1 MSNVTPTSND
11 ALPLKRAE
19 FETIAAGLDYAARG
33 ETGCNFFSSR
43 GELVQALG
51 YREIRERATDLAR
64 ALARSGVRRGERLA
78 IIAETSP
85 DFLIFFF
92 ACQYAG
98 LVPVPLPLSVNL
110 GGREGYVTRLRNMMT
125 RAGVRLAVAAPD
137 LVGYLEEAA
146 KGLQVD
152 YLGTPEDFYR
162 LPSDGGD
169 LRPLGPDE
177 PCYIQY
183 SSGSTSLPRGVLV
196 TQRAITENARA
207 IGQHG
212 LQLRPGDRSANWLPL
227 YHDMGLVGFCLTPAL
242 NQVTIDY
249 LASTA
254 FARRPLVWLGILS
267 KHGATI
273 SFSPTFGYEL
283 CARVSGRVD
292 VKDFDL
298 SRWRVA
304 GVGGEMVRPSAL
316 MEFADCF
323 ADSGF
328 DPAAFVPSYGLAES
342 TLAVSFSPLGKGLR
356 VDRVSREAYVRSAL
370 AIPASGNGNGNGN
383 GSGYGKGYGSG
394 QSSRAFVKCG
404 GALPGHRIEIRDQSN
419 ERLPDRRIGW
429 VCISG
434 PSLMQGY
441 FDDADATATM
451 FTDDGWLN
459 TGDMGYMVDGELVI
473 TGRSKDL
480 IICNGRNIWPQ
491 DLEWAVESR
500 CGVSPG
506 HVAAFSVDDDDGRE
520 RIVVV
525 LETRARD
532 YETLNRFRREVA
544 SVITA
549 MAGVGGE
556 VVLAPPR
563 SLTFTSSGKLS
574 RAAAKTDYLAGE
586 IEDVAADLTPPASV
600 EPPVRLA
607 AGAGN

>member
-1 MSNVTPTSND
+1 MLNVTPTSNGS
-11 ALPLKRAE
+11 LPLRRGE
-19 FETIAAGLDYAARG
+19 FATIVEGLDYAARG
-33 ETGCNFFSSR
+33 ETGCNFFSNR
-43 GELVQALG
+43 GELEQALA
-51 YREIRERATDLAR
+51 YREIRDRAVALAR
-64 ALARSGVRRGERLA
+64 AFERAGVARGERLA

-110 GGREGYVTRLRNMMT
+110 GGREAYVARLRNMMM
-125 RAGVRLAVAAPD
+125 RADVRLAVAGTD
-137 LVGYLEEAA
+137 LIGYLEEAA
-146 KGLQVD
+146 KGLKVD
-152 YLGTPEDFYR
+152 FLGAPEEFYS
-162 LPSDGGD
+162 LPSEGGD
-169 LRPLGPDE
+169 LRPLTSDE

-196 TQRAITENARA
+196 TQRAITENTRA

-212 LQLRPGDRSANWLPL
+212 LQVRPGDRSASWLPL
-227 YHDMGLVGFCLTPAL
+227 YHDMGLVGFCLAPAM
-242 NQVTIDY
+242 NQVSIDY

-254 FARRPLVWLGILS
+254 FARRPLVWLKIMS
-267 KHGATI
+267 EYGASI

-283 CARVSGRVD
+283 CARVSGRID
-292 VKDFDL
+292 ANSLDL

-304 GVGGEMVRPSAL
+304 GVGGEMVRPSVL
-316 MEFADCF
+316 RDFAECF
-323 ADSGF
+323 AASGF
-328 DPAAFVPSYGLAES
+328 DEAAFLPSYGLAES
-342 TLAVSFSPLGKGLR
+342 TLAVSFSPLGRGVQ
-356 VDRVSREAYVRSAL
+356 VDRISREAYARSAL
-370 AIPASGNGNGNGN
+370 AIPAAGNGN
-383 GSGYGKGYGSG
+383 GSG

-404 GALPGHRIEIRDQSN
+404 GAMPGHRIEIRGEDN
-419 ERLPDRRIGW
+419 APLPDRRIGW

-441 FDDADATATM
+441 YDDPEATSSM
-451 FTDDGWLN
+451 FTPDGWLN
-459 TGDMGYMVDGELVI
+459 TGDMGYLVDGELVI

-506 HVAAFSVDDDDGRE
+506 HVAAFSVDDDEGRE

-532 YETLNRFRREVA
+532 PEILREFSREVG
-544 SVITA
+544 SVILA

-556 VVLAPPR
+556 LVLAPPR

-574 RAAAKTDYLAGE
+574 RAAAKADYLAGR
-586 IEDVAADLTPPASV
+586 IEDIASGLSAASIVEPEARVAAV
-600 EPPVRLA
+600 
-607 AGAGN
+607 GAGN

>member
-1 MSNVTPTSND
+1 MLNVTPTGNANGS
-11 ALPLKRAE
+11 LPLRRGE
-19 FETIAAGLDYAARG
+19 FETIVEGLDYAARG

-51 YREIRERATDLAR
+51 YREIRDRAVDLAR
-64 ALARSGVRRGERLA
+64 ALARAGVERGERLA

-110 GGREGYVTRLRNMMT
+110 GGREAYVARLRNMMK
-125 RAGVRLAVAAPD
+125 RAGVRLAVAGSD
-137 LVGYLEEAA
+137 LVGHLEQAA
-146 KGLQVD
+146 KGLPVD
-152 YLGTPEDFYR
+152 FLGAPEDFYQ
-162 LPSDGGD
+162 LPADGGD

-242 NQVTIDY
+242 SQITIDY
-249 LASTA
+249 LSSTA
-254 FARRPLVWLGILS
+254 FARRPLVWLRILS
-267 KHGATI
+267 EYGATI

-283 CARVSGRVD
+283 CARVSRRVEA
-292 VKDFDL
+292 KSFDL

-304 GVGGEMVRPSAL
+304 GVGGEMVRPSVL
-316 MEFADCF
+316 RDFAACF
-323 ADSGF
+323 AASGF

-342 TLAVSFSPLGKGLR
+342 TLAVSFSPLGRGLQ
-356 VDRVSREAYVRSAL
+356 VDRVRREAYVRSAL
-370 AIPASGNGNGNGN
+370 AIPANGNGKGN
-383 GSGYGKGYGSG
+383 GSG

-404 GALPGHRIEIRDQSN
+404 GALPGHRIEIRDEN
-419 ERLPDRRIGW
+419 NDPLPDRRIGW

-434 PSLMQGY
+434 PSLMRGY
-441 FDDADATATM
+441 YDDPDATASV
-451 FTDDGWLN
+451 FTSDGWLN
-459 TGDMGYMVDGELVI
+459 TGDMGYLVDGELII

-506 HVAAFSVDDDDGRE
+506 HVAAFSVDDDEDRE

-532 YETLNRFRREVA
+532 AETLREFRREVG
-544 SVITA
+544 SVIMT
-549 MAGVGGE
+549 MAGVSGE

-563 SLTFTSSGKLS
+563 TLTFTSSGKLS
-574 RAAAKTDYLAGE
+574 RAAAKADYLAGT
-586 IEDVAADLTPPASV
+586 IEDIAADLAAPSSV
-600 EPPVRLA
+600 EPAVRLA

>member
-1 MSNVTPTSND
+1 MSNVTPTSNGS
-11 ALPLKRAE
+11 LPLRRGE
-19 FETIAAGLDYAARG
+19 FETIAEGLDYAARG

-43 GELVQALG
+43 GGLEQALA
-51 YREIRERATDLAR
+51 YRDIRERAVDLAR
-64 ALARSGVRRGERLA
+64 AFARAGIPRGERLA

-110 GGREGYVTRLRNMMT
+110 GGREAYVERLRNMMM
-125 RAGVRLAVAAPD
+125 RADARLAVAGPE
-137 LVGYLEEAA
+137 LVGYLEAAA
-146 KGLQVD
+146 KGLKVD
-152 YLGTPEDFYR
+152 FLGAPDEFYS
-162 LPSDGGD
+162 LPSEGGE
-169 LRPLGPDE
+169 LRPLTSDE

-227 YHDMGLVGFCLTPAL
+227 YHDMGLVGFCLTPVM

-254 FARRPLVWLGILS
+254 FARRPLVWLKIMS
-267 KHGATI
+267 EHGCSI

-283 CARVSGRVD
+283 CTRVSGRID
-292 VKDFDL
+292 PSSLDL

-304 GVGGEMVRPSAL
+304 GIGGEMVRPSVL
-316 MEFADCF
+316 RDFAECF
-323 ADSGF
+323 AASGF
-328 DPAAFVPSYGLAES
+328 DETAFVPSYGLAES
-342 TLAVSFSPLGKGLR
+342 TLAVSFTPLGRGVKT
-356 VDRVSREAYVRSAL
+356 DRISREAYARSAI
-370 AIPASGNGNGNGN
+370 AIPANGN
-383 GSGYGKGYGSG
+383 GSA

-404 GALPGHRIEIRDQSN
+404 GALPGHQIEIRGEDNQP
-419 ERLPDRRIGW
+419 LPDRRIGW

-434 PSLMQGY
+434 PSLMRGY
-441 FDDADATATM
+441 YDDPEATRSV
-451 FTDDGWLN
+451 FTPDGWLN
-459 TGDMGYMVDGELVI
+459 TGDMGYLVDGELVI

-506 HVAAFSVDDDDGRE
+506 HVAAFSVDDDEGLE

-525 LETRARD
+525 LETRSRD
-532 YETLNRFRREVA
+532 AETLRAFSREVA

-556 VVLAPPR
+556 LVLAPPR

-574 RAAAKTDYLAGE
+574 RAAAKADYLAGR
-586 IEDVAADLTPPASV
+586 IEDISGDLPAPASV
-600 EPPVRLA
+600 EPEVRLA
-607 AGAGN
+607 AGAGS

>member
-1 MSNVTPTSND
+1 MLNVTPTNNGS
-11 ALPLKRAE
+11 LPLRRGE
-19 FETIAAGLDYAARG
+19 FETIVEGLDYAARG

-43 GELVQALG
+43 GALVEALG
-51 YREIRERATDLAR
+51 YREIRDRAVDLAR
-64 ALARSGVRRGERLA
+64 ALARTGVRRGERLA

-98 LVPVPLPLSVNL
+98 VIPVPLPLSVNL
-110 GGREGYVTRLRNMMT
+110 GGREAYVARLRNMMM
-125 RAGVRLAVAAPD
+125 RADARLAVAGPD

-152 YLGTPEDFYR
+152 FLGAPEEFYG
-162 LPSDGGD
+162 LPAEGGE
-169 LRPLGPDE
+169 LHPFASDE

-227 YHDMGLVGFCLTPAL
+227 YHDMGLVGFCLTPAM

-254 FARRPLVWLGILS
+254 FARRPLVWLKIMS
-267 KHGATI
+267 EHGASI

-283 CARVSGRVD
+283 CTRVSGRVAAS
-292 VKDFDL
+292 DFDL

-304 GVGGEMVRPSAL
+304 GVGGEMVRPSVL
-316 MEFADCF
+316 QDFAECF

-328 DPAAFVPSYGLAES
+328 DSAAFVPSYGLAES
-342 TLAVSFSPLGKGLR
+342 TLAVSFSPLGRGVQ
-356 VDRVSREAYVRSAL
+356 VDRVSREAYARSAI
-370 AIPASGNGNGNGN
+370 AIPATGNGNGNGNGN
-383 GSGYGKGYGSG
+383 GSASG

-404 GALPGHRIEIRDQSN
+404 GALPGHRIEIRDESN
-419 ERLPDRRIGW
+419 RPLPDRRIGW

-434 PSLMQGY
+434 PSLMRGY
-441 FDDADATATM
+441 YDDPEATDSM
-451 FTDDGWLN
+451 FTPDGWLN
-459 TGDMGYMVDGELVI
+459 TGDMGYLVDGELVI

-500 CGVSPG
+500 
-506 HVAAFSVDDDDGRE
+506 
-520 RIVVV
+520 
-525 LETRARD
+525 
-532 YETLNRFRREVA
+532 
-544 SVITA
+544 
-549 MAGVGGE
+549 
-556 VVLAPPR
+556 
-563 SLTFTSSGKLS
+563 
-574 RAAAKTDYLAGE
+574 
-586 IEDVAADLTPPASV
+586 
-600 EPPVRLA
+600 
-607 AGAGN
+607 

>member
-1 MSNVTPTSND
+1 MLKVTPTSNGS
-11 ALPLKRAE
+11 LPLRRGE
-19 FETIAAGLDYAARG
+19 FETIVEGLDYAARG
-33 ETGCNFFSSR
+33 KTGCNFFSSR
-43 GELVQALG
+43 GELDQALA
-51 YREIRERATDLAR
+51 YRDIRDRAVDLAR
-64 ALARSGVRRGERLA
+64 ALDRTGVARGERVA

-110 GGREGYVTRLRNMMT
+110 GGREAYVARLRNMMM
-125 RAGVRLAVAAPD
+125 RADARLAVAGPD

-146 KGLQVD
+146 KGLKVD
-152 YLGTPEDFYR
+152 FLGAPDEFYS
-162 LPSDGGD
+162 LPSEGGD
-169 LRPLGPDE
+169 LRPLTSDE

-196 TQRAITENARA
+196 TQRAITENTRA

-212 LQLRPGDRSANWLPL
+212 LQLRPGDRSASWLPL
-227 YHDMGLVGFCLTPAL
+227 YHDMGLVGFCLAPAM

-254 FARRPLVWLGILS
+254 FARRPLVWLRIMS
-267 KHGATI
+267 EYGASV

-283 CARVSGRVD
+283 CARVSGRIEPSSL
-292 VKDFDL
+292 DL

-304 GVGGEMVRPSAL
+304 GVGGEMVRPSVL
-316 MEFADCF
+316 HDFAECF
-323 ADSGF
+323 AASGF
-328 DPAAFVPSYGLAES
+328 DEAAFVPSYGLAES
-342 TLAVSFSPLGKGLR
+342 TLAVSFSPLGRG
-356 VDRVSREAYVRSAL
+356 VQTDRISREAYARSAL
-370 AIPASGNGNGNGN
+370 AIPADGPVNGN
-383 GSGYGKGYGSG
+383 GST

-404 GALPGHRIEIRDQSN
+404 GALPGHRIEIRGENN
-419 ERLPDRRIGW
+419 EALPDRRIGW

-434 PSLMQGY
+434 PSLMRGY
-441 FDDADATATM
+441 YDDPDATSTM
-451 FTDDGWLN
+451 FMSDGWLN
-459 TGDMGYMVDGELVI
+459 TGDMGYLVDGELVI

-506 HVAAFSVDDDDGRE
+506 HVAAFSVDDDEGRE

-525 LETRARD
+525 LETRARES
-532 YETLNRFRREVA
+532 ETLREFSREVG
-544 SVITA
+544 SVILA
-549 MAGVGGE
+549 MAGVAGE
-556 VVLAPPR
+556 LVLAPPR

-574 RAAAKTDYLAGE
+574 RAAAKSDYLAGR
-586 IEDVAADLTPPASV
+586 IEDIAGDLSAPSIV
-600 EPPVRLA
+600 EPEVRLA
-607 AGAGN
+607 AGAGK

>member
-1 MSNVTPTSND
+1 MLNVTPTSNGS
-11 ALPLKRAE
+11 LPLRRGE
-19 FETIAAGLDYAARG
+19 FETIAEGLDYAARG

-43 GELVQALG
+43 GELDQALA
-51 YREIRERATDLAR
+51 YRDLRARAVELAR
-64 ALARSGVRRGERLA
+64 AFARAGVPRGERLA

-110 GGREGYVTRLRNMMT
+110 GGREAYVARLRNMMM
-125 RAGVRLAVAAPD
+125 RADARLAVAGPE

-146 KGLQVD
+146 KGLKVD
-152 YLGTPEDFYR
+152 FLGAPEEFYR

-169 LRPLGPDE
+169 LRPLAADE

-183 SSGSTSLPRGVLV
+183 SSGSTSLPRGVFV
-196 TQRAITENARA
+196 TQRAITQNARA

-212 LQLRPGDRSANWLPL
+212 LDLRPGDRSANWLPL
-227 YHDMGLVGFCLTPAL
+227 YHDMGLVGFCLTPVM

-254 FARRPLVWLGILS
+254 FARRPLVWLKIMAE
-267 KHGATI
+267 HGASI

-283 CARVSGRVD
+283 CARVSGRID
-292 VKDFDL
+292 PRDLDL

-304 GVGGEMVRPSAL
+304 GIGGEMVRPSVL
-316 MEFADCF
+316 RDFAECF
-323 ADSGF
+323 AASGF
-328 DPAAFVPSYGLAES
+328 DEAAFVPSYGLAES
-342 TLAVSFSPLGKGLR
+342 TLAVSFSPLGRG
-356 VDRVSREAYVRSAL
+356 VQTDRISREAYARSAL
-370 AIPASGNGNGNGN
+370 AIPANGN
-383 GSGYGKGYGSG
+383 GST

-404 GALPGHRIEIRDQSN
+404 GALPGHRIEIRGEDNQP
-419 ERLPDRRIGW
+419 LPDRRIGW

-441 FDDADATATM
+441 YDDPEATRSVFM
-451 FTDDGWLN
+451 PDGWLN
-459 TGDMGYMVDGELVI
+459 TGDMGYLVDGELVV

-506 HVAAFSVDDDDGRE
+506 HVAAFSVDDDDEGRE

-525 LETRARD
+525 LETRVRD
-532 YETLNRFRREVA
+532 PETLRGFSREVA
-544 SVITA
+544 GILTA

-556 VVLAPPR
+556 LVLAPPR

-574 RAAAKTDYLAGE
+574 RAAAKADYLAGR
-586 IEDVAADLTPPASV
+586 IETVVGDLAAPARV
-600 EPPVRLA
+600 EPEVRLA

>member
-1 MSNVTPTSND
+1 MLNVTPTSNGS
-11 ALPLKRAE
+11 LPLRRGE
-19 FETIAAGLDYAARG
+19 FETIAEGLDYAARG

-43 GELVQALG
+43 GELDQALA
-51 YREIRERATDLAR
+51 YRDLRARAVELAR
-64 ALARSGVRRGERLA
+64 AFARAGVPRGERLA

-110 GGREGYVTRLRNMMT
+110 GGREAYVARLRNMMM
-125 RAGVRLAVAAPD
+125 RADARLAVAGPE

-146 KGLQVD
+146 KGLKVD
-152 YLGTPEDFYR
+152 FLGAPEEFYR

-169 LRPLGPDE
+169 LRPLAADE

-183 SSGSTSLPRGVLV
+183 SSGSTSLPRGVFV
-196 TQRAITENARA
+196 TQRAITQNARA

-212 LQLRPGDRSANWLPL
+212 LDLRPGDRSANWLPL
-227 YHDMGLVGFCLTPAL
+227 YHDMGLVGFCLTPVM

-254 FARRPLVWLGILS
+254 FARRPLVWLKIMAE
-267 KHGATI
+267 HGASI

-283 CARVSGRVD
+283 CARVSGRID
-292 VKDFDL
+292 PRDLDL

-304 GVGGEMVRPSAL
+304 GIGGEMVRPSVL
-316 MEFADCF
+316 RDFAECF
-323 ADSGF
+323 AASGF
-328 DPAAFVPSYGLAES
+328 DEAAFVPSYGLAES
-342 TLAVSFSPLGKGLR
+342 TLAVSFSPLGRG
-356 VDRVSREAYVRSAL
+356 VQTDRISREAYARSAL
-370 AIPASGNGNGNGN
+370 AIPANGN
-383 GSGYGKGYGSG
+383 GST

-404 GALPGHRIEIRDQSN
+404 GALPGHRIEIRGEDNQP
-419 ERLPDRRIGW
+419 LPDRRIGW

-441 FDDADATATM
+441 YDDPEATRSV
-451 FTDDGWLN
+451 FVPDGWLN
-459 TGDMGYMVDGELVI
+459 TGDMGYLVDGELVV

-506 HVAAFSVDDDDGRE
+506 HVAAFSVDDDDEGRE

-525 LETRARD
+525 LETRVRD
-532 YETLNRFRREVA
+532 PETLRGFSREVA
-544 SVITA
+544 GILTA

-556 VVLAPPR
+556 LVLAPPR

-574 RAAAKTDYLAGE
+574 RAAAKADYLAGR
-586 IEDVAADLTPPASV
+586 IETVVGDLAAPARV
-600 EPPVRLA
+600 EPEVRLA

>member
-1 MSNVTPTSND
+1 MLNVTPTSHANRS
-11 ALPLKRAE
+11 LPFRQGN
-19 FETIAAGLDYAARG
+19 FETIVDGLDYAARG

-51 YREIRERATDLAR
+51 YREIRERAVDLAR
-64 ALARSGVRRGERLA
+64 ALARAGVARGERLA

-110 GGREGYVTRLRNMMT
+110 GGREDYVARLRNMMK
-125 RAGVRLAVAAPD
+125 RAGARMAVAGSD
-137 LVGYLEEAA
+137 LVGYLEQAA
-146 KGLQVD
+146 KGLRVD
-152 YLGTPEDFYR
+152 FLGAPEDFYR

-169 LRPLGPDE
+169 VRPLGPEE

-196 TQRAITENARA
+196 TQRAITANARA
-207 IGQHG
+207 ISEVG
-212 LQLRPGDRSANWLPL
+212 LRVRSGDRCANWLPL

-242 NQVTIDY
+242 TQMTIDY

-254 FARRPLVWLGILS
+254 FARRPLVWLRILS
-267 KHGATI
+267 EHGATI

-283 CARVSGRVD
+283 CARVSGRVEARS
-292 VKDFDL
+292 FDL
-298 SRWRVA
+298 SHWRVA
-304 GVGGEMVRPSAL
+304 GVGGEMVRASVL
-316 MEFADCF
+316 RDFAASF

-328 DPAAFVPSYGLAES
+328 DAAAFVPSYGLAES
-342 TLAVSFSPLGKGLR
+342 TLAVSFSPLGRGLQ
-356 VDRVSREAYVRSAL
+356 VDRVRREAYVHSAV
-370 AIPASGNGNGNGN
+370 AIPANGDGTPQN
-383 GSGYGKGYGSG
+383 
-394 QSSRAFVKCG
+394 SRAFVKCG
-404 GALPGHRIEIRDQSN
+404 VALPGHRIEIRDEDN
-419 ERLPDRRIGW
+419 RALPDRRIGW

-441 FDDADATATM
+441 YDDREATRSV
-451 FTDDGWLN
+451 FTPDGWLN
-459 TGDMGYMVDGELVI
+459 TGDMGYLVDGELVI

-506 HVAAFSVDDDDGRE
+506 HVAAFSVDDDDDRE

-532 YETLNRFRREVA
+532 AETLRTFRREVGG
-544 SVITA
+544 VIMA
-549 MAGVGGE
+549 IAGVGGE

-563 SLTFTSSGKLS
+563 TLTFTSSGKLS
-574 RAAAKTDYLAGE
+574 RAAAKADYLGGM
-586 IEDVAADLTPPASV
+586 IEDIAGDLAAPSSV
-600 EPPVRLA
+600 EPAVRLV
-607 AGAGN
+607 AGAGD

>member
-1 MSNVTPTSND
+1 MLNVTPTSND
-11 ALPLKRAE
+11 QRTLPLRRAE
-19 FETIAAGLDYAARG
+19 FETIVEGLDYAARG
-33 ETGCNFFSSR
+33 VTGCNFFSSR
-43 GELVQALG
+43 GELVQTLG
-51 YREIRERATDLAR
+51 YREIRDRAVDLAR
-64 ALARSGVRRGERLA
+64 ALERAGVRRGERLA

-85 DFLIFFF
+85 DFLTFFY

-110 GGREGYVTRLRNMMT
+110 GGREAYVARLRNMMK
-125 RAGVRLAVAAPD
+125 RADARVAVAGSD
-137 LVGYLEEAA
+137 LVGHLEQAA
-146 KGLQVD
+146 KGLKVD
-152 YLGTPEDFYR
+152 LLGTPEDFYS
-162 LPSDGGD
+162 LPAEGGD
-169 LRPLGPDE
+169 LRPLRPDE

-212 LQLRPGDRSANWLPL
+212 LQLRPGDRSASWLPL

-242 NQVTIDY
+242 NQITIDY
-249 LASTA
+249 LSSTA
-254 FARRPLVWLGILS
+254 FARRPLVWLRILS
-267 KHGATI
+267 EYGSTI

-292 VKDFDL
+292 AKSLDL

-304 GVGGEMVRPSAL
+304 GVGGEMVRPSVL
-316 MEFADCF
+316 RDFAASF

-342 TLAVSFSPLGKGLR
+342 TLAVSFSPLGRGLR
-356 VDRVSREAYVRSAL
+356 VDRVKREAYVHSAM
-370 AIPASGNGNGNGN
+370 AIPA
-383 GSGYGKGYGSG
+383 YGTA
-394 QSSRAFVKCG
+394 QSARNFVKCG
-404 GALPGHRIEIRDQSN
+404 GALPGHRIEIRDEDN
-419 ERLPDRRIGW
+419 RVLPDRRIGW
-429 VCISG
+429 VCIWG

-441 FDDADATATM
+441 YDDPDATGSV
-451 FTDDGWLN
+451 FTADGWLN
-459 TGDMGYMVDGELVI
+459 TGDMGYLVDGELVI

-500 CGVSPG
+500 CGASPG
-506 HVAAFSVDDDDGRE
+506 SVAAFSVDDDDGRE
-520 RIVVV
+520 RVVVV

-532 YETLNRFRREVA
+532 PETLVEFRREVG
-544 SVITA
+544 SVIMT

-574 RAAAKTDYLAGE
+574 RAAAKADYLAGA
-586 IEDVAADLTPPASV
+586 IEDIAGELALPSAV
-600 EPPVRLA
+600 EPVVRLA
-607 AGAGN
+607 AGAGS

>member
-1 MSNVTPTSND
+1 MLNVTPTSND
-11 ALPLKRAE
+11 SLPLRRGE
-19 FETIAAGLDYAARG
+19 FETIVEGLDYAARG

-43 GELVQALG
+43 GELVQVLG
-51 YREIRERATDLAR
+51 YREIRDRAADLAR
-64 ALARSGVRRGERLA
+64 ALERSGVPRGERLA

-110 GGREGYVTRLRNMMT
+110 GGRETYVARLRSMIKQ
-125 RAGVRLAVAAPD
+125 AGARLAVAGPD
-137 LVGYLEEAA
+137 LVGYLEQAA
-146 KGLQVD
+146 RGLKVNF
-152 YLGTPEDFYR
+152 LGTPEEFYR

-183 SSGSTSLPRGVLV
+183 SSGSTSMPRGVLV
-196 TQRAITENARA
+196 TQRAITENTRA
-207 IGQHG
+207 ISQHG

-227 YHDMGLVGFCLTPAL
+227 YHDMGLVGFCLTPAM
-242 NQVTIDY
+242 NQITIDY

-254 FARRPLVWLGILS
+254 FARRPLVWLRIMS
-267 KHGATI
+267 EHGATI

-292 VKDFDL
+292 AKSFDL

-316 MEFADCF
+316 RDFADSF

-328 DPAAFVPSYGLAES
+328 DPTAFVPSYGLAES
-342 TLAVSFSPLGKGLR
+342 TLAVSFSPLGEGLQ

-370 AIPASGNGNGNGN
+370 AIPANGNGN
-383 GSGYGKGYGSG
+383 GSGPR
-394 QSSRAFVKCG
+394 SRAFVKCG
-404 GALPGHRIEIRDQSN
+404 GALPGHRIEIRDQNNAS
-419 ERLPDRRIGW
+419 LPDRRIGW

-441 FDDADATATM
+441 YNDPKATASM
-451 FTDDGWLN
+451 FTPDGWLN
-459 TGDMGYMVDGELVI
+459 TGDMGYLVNGELVI

-500 CGVSPG
+500 CGASPG

-525 LETRARD
+525 LETRTRD
-532 YETLNRFRREVA
+532 CETLRQFRREVG
-544 SVITA
+544 SVIMA
-549 MAGVGGE
+549 MAGVNGE

-574 RAAAKTDYLAGE
+574 RAAAKADYLAGT
-586 IEDVAADLTPPASV
+586 IEDIAGDLAAPSPL
-600 EPPVRLA
+600 EPQIRLA

>member
-1 MSNVTPTSND
+1 MLNVTPTSND
-11 ALPLKRAE
+11 SLPLRRGE
-19 FETIAAGLDYAARG
+19 FETIVEGLDYAARG

-43 GELVQALG
+43 GELVEALG
-51 YREIRERATDLAR
+51 YREIRDRAVDLAR
-64 ALARSGVRRGERLA
+64 ALARTGVRRGERFA

-110 GGREGYVTRLRNMMT
+110 GGREAYVARLRNMIA
-125 RAGVRLAVAAPD
+125 RADARLAVAGPD
-137 LVGYLEEAA
+137 LVGFLEEAA
-146 KGLQVD
+146 KGLNVD
-152 YLGTPEDFYR
+152 FLGAPEEFYS
-162 LPSDGGD
+162 LPSEGGE
-169 LRPLGPDE
+169 LRSFASDE

-212 LQLRPGDRSANWLPL
+212 LQLRPGDRSASWLPL
-227 YHDMGLVGFCLTPAL
+227 YHDMGLVGFCLTPAM

-254 FARRPLVWLGILS
+254 FARRPLVWLRIMS
-267 KHGATI
+267 EHGASI

-283 CARVSGRVD
+283 CARVSGRIEASSL
-292 VKDFDL
+292 DL

-304 GVGGEMVRPSAL
+304 GVGGEMVRPSVL
-316 MEFADCF
+316 QDFAECF

-328 DPAAFVPSYGLAES
+328 DSAAFVPSYGLAES
-342 TLAVSFSPLGKGLR
+342 TLAVSFSPLQRGVQ
-356 VDRVSREAYVRSAL
+356 VDRVSREAYARSAM
-370 AIPASGNGNGNGN
+370 AIPADGNGNGN
-383 GSGYGKGYGSG
+383 GSG

-404 GALPGHRIEIRDQSN
+404 GALPGHRIEIRSENN
-419 ERLPDRRIGW
+419 EPLPDRRIGW

-434 PSLMQGY
+434 PSLMRGY
-441 FDDADATATM
+441 YDDPDATRTM
-451 FTDDGWLN
+451 FTPDGWLN
-459 TGDMGYMVDGELVI
+459 TGDMGYQVDGELVI

-506 HVAAFSVDDDDGRE
+506 HVAAFSVDDDEGRE
-520 RIVVV
+520 RVVVV
-525 LETRARD
+525 LETRAKD
-532 YETLNRFRREVA
+532 AETLHEFRREVG
-544 SVITA
+544 SVIMA
-549 MAGVGGE
+549 MAGVAGE

-574 RAAAKTDYLAGE
+574 RAAAKTDYLSGT
-586 IEDVAADLTPPASV
+586 IEDIAGDLSEPASI
-600 EPPVRLA
+600 EPAVRMA
-607 AGAGN
+607 AGAGR

>member
-1 MSNVTPTSND
+1 MLKVTPTSNGS
-11 ALPLKRAE
+11 LPLRRGE
-19 FETIAAGLDYAARG
+19 FETIVEGLDYAARG
-33 ETGCNFFSSR
+33 KTGCNFFSSR
-43 GELVQALG
+43 GELDQALA
-51 YREIRERATDLAR
+51 YRDLRDRAVDLAR
-64 ALARSGVRRGERLA
+64 ALDRTGVARGERVA

-110 GGREGYVTRLRNMMT
+110 GGREAYVARLRNMMM
-125 RAGVRLAVAAPD
+125 RADARLAVAGPD

-146 KGLQVD
+146 KGLKVD
-152 YLGTPEDFYR
+152 FLGAPEEFYS
-162 LPSDGGD
+162 LPSEGGD
-169 LRPLGPDE
+169 LRPLTSDE

-196 TQRAITENARA
+196 TQRAITENTRA

-212 LQLRPGDRSANWLPL
+212 LQVRPGDRSASWLPL
-227 YHDMGLVGFCLTPAL
+227 YHDMGLVGFCLAPAM
-242 NQVTIDY
+242 NQVSIDY

-254 FARRPLVWLGILS
+254 FARRPLVWLRIMS
-267 KHGATI
+267 EYGASI

-283 CARVSGRVD
+283 CARVSGRIEANSL
-292 VKDFDL
+292 DL

-304 GVGGEMVRPSAL
+304 GVGGEMVRPSVL
-316 MEFADCF
+316 RDFAECF

-328 DPAAFVPSYGLAES
+328 DEAAFVPCYGLAES
-342 TLAVSFSPLGKGLR
+342 TLAVSFSPLGRG
-356 VDRVSREAYVRSAL
+356 VQTDRISREAYARSAL
-370 AIPASGNGNGNGN
+370 AIPANGPVN
-383 GSGYGKGYGSG
+383 GSGST

-404 GALPGHRIEIRDQSN
+404 GAMPGHRIEIRDEDN
-419 ERLPDRRIGW
+419 EPLPDRRIGW

-434 PSLMQGY
+434 PSLMRGY
-441 FDDADATATM
+441 YDDPDATSTM
-451 FTDDGWLN
+451 FTSDGWLN
-459 TGDMGYMVDGELVI
+459 TGDMGYLVDGELVI

-506 HVAAFSVDDDDGRE
+506 HVAAFSVDDDEGRE

-532 YETLNRFRREVA
+532 SDTLREFSREVG
-544 SVITA
+544 SVIMA

-556 VVLAPPR
+556 LVLAPPR

-574 RAAAKTDYLAGE
+574 RAAAKADYLAGR
-586 IEDVAADLTPPASV
+586 IEDIAGDLSAPSIV
-600 EPPVRLA
+600 EPEVRLA
-607 AGAGN
+607 AGPGN

>member
-1 MSNVTPTSND
+1 MLNVTPTHND
-11 ALPLKRAE
+11 SLPLKRGE
-19 FETIAAGLDYAARG
+19 FATIADGLDYAARG

-43 GELVQALG
+43 GELEQVLP
-51 YREIRERATDLAR
+51 YREIRARAVELAR
-64 ALARSGVRRGERLA
+64 AIDRAGIARGERLA

-85 DFLIFFF
+85 DFLVFFF

-110 GGREGYVTRLRNMMT
+110 GGREAYVARLHNMMA
-125 RAGVRLAVAAPD
+125 RADARLAVAGPD

-146 KGLQVD
+146 KGLKVD
-152 YLGTPEDFYR
+152 FLGPPEEFYNMPR
-162 LPSDGGD
+162 EGGD
-169 LRPLGPDE
+169 LRPLASDE

-196 TQRAITENARA
+196 TQRAITSNARA

-227 YHDMGLVGFCLTPAL
+227 YHDMGLVGFCLPPAL
-242 NQVTIDY
+242 SQVTIDY

-254 FARRPLVWLGILS
+254 FARRPQVWLKIMS
-267 KHGATI
+267 EHGATI

-283 CARVSGRVD
+283 CTRFSGRID
-292 VKDFDL
+292 PASLDL

-304 GVGGEMVRPSAL
+304 GVGGEMVRPSVL
-316 MEFADCF
+316 KDFAEQF
-323 ADSGF
+323 AAGGF
-328 DPAAFVPSYGLAES
+328 DEAAFVPSYGLAES
-342 TLAVSFSPLGKGLR
+342 TLAVSFSPLASGVQ
-356 VDRVSREAYVRSAL
+356 VDRISREAYTRSAL
-370 AIPASGNGNGNGN
+370 AIPASGNG
-383 GSGYGKGYGSG
+383 SK

-404 GALPGHRIEIRDQSN
+404 AALPGHRIEIRDEAN
-419 ERLPDRRIGW
+419 EALPERRIGW

-441 FDDADATATM
+441 YDDAEATGSM

-459 TGDMGYMVDGELVI
+459 TGDMGYLVDGELVI

-506 HVAAFSVDDDDGRE
+506 HVAAFSVDDEDGRE
-520 RIVVV
+520 RVVVV
-525 LETRARD
+525 LETRAKD
-532 YETLNRFRREVA
+532 PETLQAFSREVGG
-544 SVITA
+544 VISA

-574 RAAAKTDYLAGE
+574 RAAAKADYLAGK
-586 IEDVAADLTPPASV
+586 IEHIADDLPAPASA
-600 EPPVRLA
+600 EPELRLA
-607 AGAGN
+607 AAAGQ

>member
-1 MSNVTPTSND
+1 MRNVTPIGNRNGS
-11 ALPLKRAE
+11 LPLRHGK
-19 FETIAAGLDYAARG
+19 FETIVDGLDYAARG

-43 GELVQALG
+43 GELVEALG
-51 YREIRERATDLAR
+51 YREIRERAVDLAR
-64 ALARSGVRRGERLA
+64 AFERAGVERGERLA

-110 GGREGYVTRLRNMMT
+110 GGREAYVARLRNMMK
-125 RAGVRLAVAAPD
+125 RADARLAVAGSD
-137 LVGYLEEAA
+137 LVGYLEQAA
-146 KGLQVD
+146 KGLRVD
-152 YLGTPEDFYR
+152 LLGAPEDFYG

-196 TQRAITENARA
+196 TQRAIIANART
-207 IGQHG
+207 ISEFG
-212 LQLRPGDRSANWLPL
+212 LQIRPDDRCATWLPL

-242 NQVTIDY
+242 SQVTIDY

-254 FARRPLVWLGILS
+254 FARRPLVWLRILS
-267 KHGATI
+267 EYGATV

-292 VKDFDL
+292 AKSFDL

-304 GVGGEMVRPSAL
+304 GVGGEMVRPSVL
-316 MEFADCF
+316 RDFAACF

-328 DPAAFVPSYGLAES
+328 DSAAFVPSYGLAES
-342 TLAVSFSPLGKGLR
+342 TLAVSFSPLGSG
-356 VDRVSREAYVRSAL
+356 VQIDRVRREAYVHSAV
-370 AIPASGNGNGNGN
+370 AIPANGDGTPQN
-383 GSGYGKGYGSG
+383 
-394 QSSRAFVKCG
+394 SRAFVKCG
-404 GALPGHRIEIRDQSN
+404 GALPGHSIEIRDEHN
-419 ERLPDRRIGW
+419 KALPDRRIGW
-429 VCISG
+429 VCIAG
-434 PSLMQGY
+434 PSLMRGY
-441 FDDADATATM
+441 YEDRDATRSM
-451 FTDDGWLN
+451 FTPDGWLN
-459 TGDMGYMVDGELVI
+459 TGDMGYLVDGELVI

-506 HVAAFSVDDDDGRE
+506 HVAAFSVDDDDDDRE

-532 YETLNRFRREVA
+532 AETLREFRREVG
-544 SVITA
+544 SVIMA

-563 SLTFTSSGKLS
+563 TLTFTSSGKLS
-574 RAAAKTDYLAGE
+574 RAAAKADYLAGT
-586 IEDVAADLTPPASV
+586 IEDIAGGVAAPSSV
-600 EPPVRLA
+600 EPAVRLA